1 MAEKKWEKLAAY
13 AVAVMAAGLT
23 YYVAQTAIN
32 SHRATLPVKAY
43 LDCIHKVSAFDW
55 DSFPGEK
62 PSSSDVCKDLTSREK
77 A

>member
-1 MAEKKWEKLAAY
+1 MAEKKWEKAAAY
-13 AVAVMAAGLT
+13 AAVVVVAGVT

-43 LDCIHKVSAFDW
+43 LDCIHKLSTYDW
-55 DSFPGEK
+55 SRFPGEK
-62 PSSSDVCKDLTSREK
+62 PSSSEVCKDLASREK